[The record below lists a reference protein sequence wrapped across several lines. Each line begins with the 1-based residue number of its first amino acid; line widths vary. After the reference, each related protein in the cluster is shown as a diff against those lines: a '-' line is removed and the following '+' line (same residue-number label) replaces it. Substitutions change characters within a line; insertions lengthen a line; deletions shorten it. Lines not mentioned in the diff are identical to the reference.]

1 MMTVEDILDRLAKD
15 ANFIE
20 VLTVIRSL
28 DVKDAWL
35 AAGLIRNAIWNMN
48 SDKALFDWSTDIDVV
63 FHDKTMID
71 DQVLAI

>member
-15 ANFIE
+15 TNFIE

-35 AAGLIRNAIWNMN
+35 AAGLIRKMLSGI
-48 SDKALFDWSTDIDVV
+48 
-63 FHDKTMID
+63 
-71 DQVLAI
+71 